1 MSVPRTSSSHDLDDA
16 EMPRRDGLPRGSTGH
31 LGNRPSLAGSVRR
44 GRFRDRGS
52 ARFAGP
58 AKLLAGSTLFL
69 LFTASPTFGGDW
81 ETGVGGPAR
90 CRPASRS

>member
-44 GRFRDRGS
+44 GRFRDRCS
-52 ARFAGP
+52 ARFAGF
-58 AKLLAGSTLFL
+58 STLLL
-69 LFTASPTFGGDW
+69 LFAASPTFGGDW

-90 CRPASRS
+90 CRPAARS